1 MTKCTPFDRIKND
14 DCKNGFCSDD
24 AAVAQ
29 SVERRIGSAEVTG
42 PIPVSSSEK
51 VLVLQGLFLLLT
63 TSILNSFSALPLLA
77 LTCSFHDLSLSLP
90 FFILTFLYPY
100 LAYSFSVCS
109 ISVPCSCKLT
119 IQNMS
124 ALLPNNCELYLC
136 DIFSF
141 FRSQFTILEAV

>member
-1 MTKCTPFDRIKND
+1 MIA
-14 DCKNGFCSDD
+14 KNGFCSDD

-51 VLVLQGLFLLLT
+51 SPCSSRTFLLLT

-77 LTCSFHDLSLSLP
+77 LSCSFHDLSLSLP
-90 FFILTFLYPY
+90 CLFLTLLYPY
-100 LAYSFSVCS
+100 LAYSFSACS

-124 ALLPNNCELYLC
+124 ALLPNDCELYLC